1 MSEAATPNN
10 EQNLPESSQLNQ
22 ATDSSADLTD
32 SSGNPVNQLEAFQ
45 SIDSRQK
52 PSSSEQPDLAAEEEL
67 TDLVDLGETD
77 KSPTRKLAEA
87 LTWQSDTDVAEL
99 VSLSQSLEQQNSD
112 LLAHVEQ
119 LEKLLDECHSALQLQ
134 MKRNQTLETRLSQ
147 QAQELTATQEQMTRL
162 FRELEASH
170 QVAQRQQILIETFT
184 QQLENSQEQVAHL
197 ERECA
202 LARASSNE
210 QSYNL
215 SQSEN
220 TCQELRS
227 RLDRQQRYSLQ
238 LKAALD
244 KFIDLPAHLELNPEA
259 GNIPTTAEI
268 QYYPQNASSRLR
280 LLLKPQPIQPW
291 SAALEDITPEAIAQ
305 PPQNS
310 TEPLLP
316 TPGQE
321 ENPPQ
326 EVSPNREILAEDQQ
340 EELSEPLV
348 NTIVPRTESESD
360 LPDLLPLPVESAN
373 DLSENL
379 DAAEEVLWQELER
392 LTEAAVKDKLA
403 TAGLLETPISAPAP
417 IESDLQEET
426 EEPVSQNEETPATG
440 GELVLPRSYES
451 SIVSVDTEDSDT
463 TQSPNWPSPVV
474 YPTRS
479 PKKIKSLAAIDLPSF
494 PRLSTQPSAP
504 TK

>member
-10 EQNLPESSQLNQ
+10 EQDLPESSQLNQ
-22 ATDSSADLTD
+22 AIDSSADLTD
-32 SSGNPVNQLEAFQ
+32 SSGIPVNQLEAFQ
-45 SIDSRQK
+45 LVDSTEQ
-52 PSSSEQPDLAAEEEL
+52 PTSSEQPDLAPVEEL
-67 TDLVDLGETD
+67 ADLVDFGETD
-77 KSPTRKLAEA
+77 KSPIRELAEA

-99 VSLSQSLEQQNSD
+99 VSLSQSLQQQNTD
-112 LLAHVEQ
+112 LLTHVEQ

-134 MKRNQTLETRLSQ
+134 MKRNQSLETRLSQ

-170 QVAQRQQILIETFT
+170 HVAQRQQILIETLT
-184 QQLENSQEQVAHL
+184 QQLENSQEQVARL

-202 LARASSNE
+202 LARASYNE

-244 KFIDLPAHLELNPEA
+244 KFIDLPAHLESNPEA
-259 GNIPTTAEI
+259 GNLPATAEI
-268 QYYPQNASSRLR
+268 QYYPQNASARLR

-291 SAALEDITPEAIAQ
+291 SASLEDITAEAIAE
-305 PPQNS
+305 PPDS
-310 TEPLLP
+310 SLELPLP
-316 TPGQE
+316 TPWQE
-321 ENPPQ
+321 ENPE
-326 EVSPNREILAEDQQ
+326 EVSPNLEILAEDQQ
-340 EELSEPLV
+340 EALSEPLA

-379 DAAEEVLWQELER
+379 DAAEEVLWEELER

-403 TAGLLETPISAPAP
+403 TAGLSETPITAPAP
-417 IESDLQEET
+417 VESDLDEEK
-426 EEPVSQNEETPATG
+426 EEPVSQSEETPATG

-451 SIVSVDTEDSDT
+451 SIVPVDTEEFDT
-463 TQSPNWPSPVV
+463 AQAPNWPSPVV

-479 PKKIKSLAAIDLPSF
+479 QKKIKSLAAIDLPSF

-504 TK
+504 AK

>member
-10 EQNLPESSQLNQ
+10 EQDLPESSQLNQ
-22 ATDSSADLTD
+22 AIDSSADLTD
-32 SSGNPVNQLEAFQ
+32 SSGIPINQLEAFQ
-45 SIDSRQK
+45 SVDSREQ
-52 PSSSEQPDLAAEEEL
+52 STSSEQPDLAAGEEL
-67 TDLVDLGETD
+67 ADLVDFGETD
-77 KSPTRKLAEA
+77 KSPTRELAEA

-99 VSLSQSLEQQNSD
+99 VSLSQSLEKQNAD
-112 LLAHVEQ
+112 LLTHVEQ

-170 QVAQRQQILIETFT
+170 QVAQRQQILIETLT
-184 QQLENSQEQVAHL
+184 QQLENSQEQVANL

-202 LARASSNE
+202 LARANYNE

-259 GNIPTTAEI
+259 SNSPATADI
-268 QYYPQNASSRLR
+268 HYYPQNASARLR

-291 SAALEDITPEAIAQ
+291 SASAEDITAEVIAE
-305 PPQNS
+305 PPDS
-310 TEPLLP
+310 SIELALP
-316 TPGQE
+316 TPWQE
-321 ENPPQ
+321 ENPQ
-326 EVSPNREILAEDQQ
+326 EEVSPNQEILAEDQQ
-340 EELSEPLV
+340 QAVSESLA
-348 NTIVPRTESESD
+348 NTAPRTESESD

-379 DAAEEVLWQELER
+379 DAAEEVLWEELER
-392 LTEAAVKDKLA
+392 LTEAVVKDKLT
-403 TAGLLETPISAPAP
+403 TAGLSETLTAAEPPIL
-417 IESDLQEET
+417 SDLGET

-440 GELVLPRSYES
+440 GELVLPHAYAS
-451 SIVSVDTEDSDT
+451 SIVPIDTEESDT
-463 TQSPNWPSPVV
+463 TQSANWPSPVV

-479 PKKIKSLAAIDLPSF
+479 QKKIKSLAAIDLPSF

-504 TK
+504 AK